1 MSTTIPIQD
10 LDTTTNPPADR
21 TIHAVVTLV
30 WPYSSSTRQCALL
43 LSELDF
49 RLRAKGGQ
57 VRVKF
62 SGPSARAVAGQRLGI
77 GDQVILGLKG
87 GDWVRDEGGIAVRVP
102 GKSVGEL
109 QFGRGLQLKV
119 QKDGVA
125 DAEINVSE
133 DAMDDVEEET
143 RKVPTTPAAKKR
155 PSGTGFRSSVG
166 SPPASAAIYSS
177 PAFVKRM
184 AEFSYLDGLSRLFEE
199 ELDDQNGPRKKARI
213 SIGDVK
219 DWKVVDRT
227 PSPEVPTADP
237 DTGDNLEV
245 AREALQAGSDGNEPA
260 PISSVERPIKD
271 TSTALHSSESA
282 PAPEPLRFA
291 EKESTGSVPQL
302 QFSTASPAAQPSRHT
317 PAAEESVN
325 PLTPRLLPVASS
337 ALPSTTPQISPLT
350 ARNIVGEPSEIAGV
364 RSAENRPQEATST
377 LVTVEQRGLP
387 AASELQNAPEVVVED
402 DSATNASEFLLDPA
416 RSDLFVDQAG
426 HEEDHM
432 ADERRSA
439 MDTPAVQS
447 NIPDNELD
455 ENMSD
460 AEEEDDEMFMNEQD
474 AEDVF
479 DADALEG
486 EEPSDDDTNENLEM
500 HTMADERQEFVQ
512 SSVEDSDI
520 ESELEEAQAAQE
532 QLDDET
538 DQPGQAIAE
547 EEASQPPVF
556 KPASTLLQEAQ
567 TPIKQPVGKDVNEGV
582 SVATPTTK
590 PSQDS
595 RSEQLTTV
603 ATPAAKSPDTPKR
616 TPQSAHDRVMKRTLQ
631 SLFGLK
637 GTPSPE
643 KEDLA
648 ATKAPVEAKAEQQA
662 IFTTQDVAEDPRS
675 MHDEPQIEDAEKTQ
689 EGTDETPEASSQKA
703 QEEPVEVIELASS
716 SDEEDDAP
724 LPADEMAESNHN
736 VVSEP
741 TPSTPMPQQ
750 RKAPEISAPVHETL
764 QELVEDITTEAASIA
779 QQPAEPEDVQ
789 PVARP
794 RSEEAEMK
802 DNHERHQI
810 ISPEGDAAVG
820 TPEIAMV
827 EAEGVASV
835 PEPSGTEAPLAEFME
850 VEETRPA
857 EAEIS
862 DLETSKQ
869 EQMTEQEVQLDEPE
883 LFQPPLP
890 AKASSS
896 LPAEDTPEQPA
907 AAHGATTE
915 ISEAQQ
921 REVISSP
928 TSFHSQLKAE
938 ASFDQT
944 QRQQGLETSSRPA
957 SRDTMEGF
965 SPVALG
971 SLSREVLGT
980 NGNNVAEGQAPDSIS
995 THEVGQPS
1003 NDAHPHGRLA
1013 SEADNLIPDETRET
1027 PSRTVNQTEVIELES
1042 SPSEML
1048 SLVNTKQSEHMQ
1060 ELTPQQ
1066 SSFEDK
1072 QESFVYRE
1080 EVVQREEQTPTEVP
1094 EEQLH
1099 TVQTSEQGT
1108 AVDVQRTSHLDLP
1121 PTPSLSQPVK
1131 AETLLPE
1138 ANEAQ
1143 APVRHLPLTPQGSS
1157 KPQLSSQLPSQA
1169 GLNGRPTMDTEMP
1182 EQQENQEAQSTQ
1194 PAQQPQPKTPARR
1207 SLRTR
1212 LSNVPD
1218 VISAWFSPKRSSI
1231 AAAQEA
1237 SKEQDHSPDK
1247 PITRA
1252 PEPEPEP
1259 EPTETTNPPPPAEG
1273 LSTPHA
1279 YFTPLSA
1286 LPQHLN
1292 PSTPQTLDVLAVVT
1306 TAPKPPER
1314 AKAGPRD
1321 YFTSFRVADPSLP
1334 LQQPASSVRVEVF
1347 RPWKAVLPAAEA
1359 GDVVLLRAFAVKSR
1373 KRRAFLLSCDASAWC
1388 VWRFGEVGGAV
1399 EEEEEKI
1406 RRRSSVSGA
1415 EVREEVKGPPV
1426 EFGEAE
1432 RERAGVLRGW
1442 WVGLRGKE
1450 DGGEAEGEEERGRDV
1465 EEDEEEEV

>member
-10 LDTTTNPPADR
+10 LDTATNPPADR

-119 QKDGVA
+119 QKDSVA

-143 RKVPTTPAAKKR
+143 RKVSTTPAAKKR

-184 AEFSYLDGLSRLFEE
+184 AEFSYLDGLGRLFEE

-237 DTGDNLEV
+237 DNGDNLEV
-245 AREALQAGSDGNEPA
+245 AREDLQAGSNGNEPA

-271 TSTALHSSESA
+271 TSTAILSSESA
-282 PAPEPLRFA
+282 AAPEPLRFA
-291 EKESTGSVPQL
+291 QQESTGSVPQL
-302 QFSTASPAAQPSRHT
+302 QFPTASPAAQPSRPT
-317 PAAEESVN
+317 PAVEESVN

-364 RSAENRPQEATST
+364 RSAEDRPQEATST

-387 AASELQNAPEVVVED
+387 AASQLQNAPEVVVED
-402 DSATNASEFLLDPA
+402 DSATNASESLLDPA
-416 RSDLFVDQAG
+416 RSDLFVDRAG

-432 ADERRSA
+432 ADERPSA
-439 MDTPAVQS
+439 MDAPAVQS
-447 NIPDNELD
+447 NVPDNELD

-460 AEEEDDEMFMNEQD
+460 AEEEDDEMFINQED

-486 EEPSDDDTNENLEM
+486 EEPSDDDTNEDLEM

-532 QLDDET
+532 QLHDET

-547 EEASQPPVF
+547 EKASQPPVF

-567 TPIKQPVGKDVNEGV
+567 TPMKQPLGNDVNKGTP
-582 SVATPTTK
+582 VATPTTM
-590 PSQDS
+590 PPQFL
-595 RSEQLTTV
+595 RGERPTTV
-603 ATPAAKSPDTPKR
+603 ATPTEKSPDAPKR
-616 TPQSAHDRVMKRTLQ
+616 TPQSAHDRVMKRTLR

-648 ATKAPVEAKAEQQA
+648 ATKAPVEAEAGQQPVS
-662 IFTTQDVAEDPRS
+662 TTQDVAEDARS
-675 MHDEPQIEDAEKTQ
+675 MHDGPQIEEAKKTH
-689 EGTDETPEASSQKA
+689 EGADETPETSSQKA

-716 SDEEDDAP
+716 SDEEEETP
-724 LPADEMAESNHN
+724 LPADEMAESVHN
-736 VVSEP
+736 VVSDP
-741 TPSTPMPQQ
+741 TPSARMPQQ
-750 RKAPEISAPVHETL
+750 HKAPVKSAPVHETL
-764 QELVEDITTEAASIA
+764 QEMAEDTTTEAASIA
-779 QQPAEPEDVQ
+779 QQLAETEDLQ

-794 RSEEAEMK
+794 RSEEVEME
-802 DNHERHQI
+802 DSHERQQV
-810 ISPEGDAAVG
+810 ISPEGDAVVG
-820 TPEIAMV
+820 TPEIDMV
-827 EAEGVASV
+827 KAECVASA
-835 PEPSGTEAPLAEFME
+835 PEPSVTEASLAEFME
-850 VEETRPA
+850 IEESRPA
-857 EAEIS
+857 EA
-862 DLETSKQ
+862 DGLNLDASKQ
-869 EQMTEQEVQLDEPE
+869 MHINEQEVRLDEPE

-890 AKASSS
+890 AEASSL
-896 LPAEDTPEQPA
+896 LPAEDKPEEPA
-907 AAHGATTE
+907 AAIRATTE
-915 ISEAQQ
+915 TSEAQQ

-928 TSFHSQLKAE
+928 TSFHSQLPAE
-938 ASFDQT
+938 ASFDQA

-957 SRDTMEGF
+957 SRDTVEGF

-980 NGNNVAEGQAPDSIS
+980 NENNVAEGQAPDSIS

-1013 SEADNLIPDETRET
+1013 TEADELTPDETRET
-1027 PSRTVNQTEVIELES
+1027 PSRTVKQTEVIDLES

-1048 SLVNTKQSEHMQ
+1048 SPVNIKQSEHMQ

-1099 TVQTSEQGT
+1099 TVQTSDQGT
-1108 AVDVQRTSHLDLP
+1108 AADVQRTSHLDLP

-1143 APVRHLPLTPQGSS
+1143 EPVRHLPLTPQGSS

-1182 EQQENQEAQSTQ
+1182 EQQEDQEAQSMQ
-1194 PAQQPQPKTPARR
+1194 SAQQLKTPARR

-1247 PITRA
+1247 PTTRA
-1252 PEPEPEP
+1252 PEPEP

-1292 PSTPQTLDVLAVVT
+1292 PSTPQTIDILAVVT
-1306 TAPKPPER
+1306 TAPKTPER

-1334 LQQPASSVRVEVF
+1334 LQQQQQPPSSVRVEVF

-1359 GDVVLLRAFAVKSR
+1359 GDVVLLRAFAVRSR

-1388 VWRFGEVGGAV
+1388 VWRFGEAGGAV
-1399 EEEEEKI
+1399 EEEEEGKRR

-1415 EVREEVKGPPV
+1415 EVREEIKGPPV

-1432 RERAGVLRGW
+1432 RERARVLRGW
-1442 WVGLRGKE
+1442 WVGLRGE
-1450 DGGEAEGEEERGRDV
+1450 EGGGGGEGEEERGLGG
-1465 EEDEEEEV
+1465 EEDEEM

>member
-10 LDTTTNPPADR
+10 LDTATNPPADR

-49 RLRAKGGQ
+49 RLRARGGQ

-119 QKDGVA
+119 EKDGVA

-199 ELDDQNGPRKKARI
+199 ELDDQYGPRKKARI

-245 AREALQAGSDGNEPA
+245 AREDLQAGSDGNEPG
-260 PISSVERPIKD
+260 PVSSVERPIED
-271 TSTALHSSESA
+271 TSTTSLSSESA
-282 PAPEPLRFA
+282 AAPEPLRFA
-291 EKESTGSVPQL
+291 QKESTGSVPQL
-302 QFSTASPAAQPSRHT
+302 QFPTASPAAQPNRPT
-317 PAAEESVN
+317 PAVDESVN

-350 ARNIVGEPSEIAGV
+350 ARNIIGEPSEIAGA
-364 RSAENRPQEATST
+364 RSAEDRPQEATST

-387 AASELQNAPEVVVED
+387 AASQLQNAPEVVGED
-402 DSATNASEFLLDPA
+402 DSATNASESLLDPT

-432 ADERRSA
+432 ADERPPA
-439 MDTPAVQS
+439 MDTPAVES

-460 AEEEDDEMFMNEQD
+460 VEGEDGEMFMNEED

-486 EEPSDDDTNENLEM
+486 EEPSDDDTNEDFDM
-500 HTMADERQEFVQ
+500 HQMTGEGQEFIQ
-512 SSVEDSDI
+512 SSVETSDI
-520 ESELEEAQAAQE
+520 ESVLEEAQAAQE
-532 QLDDET
+532 QFDDET
-538 DQPGQAIAE
+538 DHQPGQAIAE
-547 EEASQPPVF
+547 EEASQPPFF
-556 KPASTLLQEAQ
+556 KPASTLLQEGQ
-567 TPIKQPVGKDVNEGV
+567 TPIKQPVRNDVNKGAPVAAPTTTAPQLASGERPTA
-582 SVATPTTK
+582 VATPTAK
-590 PSQDS
+590 P
-595 RSEQLTTV
+595 
-603 ATPAAKSPDTPKR
+603 PDTPKR

-648 ATKAPVEAKAEQQA
+648 ATKAPVEAKADQQA
-662 IFTTQDVAEDPRS
+662 VSTTQDIAEDPRS
-675 MHDEPQIEDAEKTQ
+675 LHDEPNVETAEKTHV
-689 EGTDETPEASSQKA
+689 GADVTPVASSQKA

-724 LPADEMAESNHN
+724 LPPDRMAEWDQN
-736 VVSEP
+736 VVSDP
-741 TPSTPMPQQ
+741 TPSARMPQQ
-750 RKAPEISAPVHETL
+750 RKAPVKSAPVHETL
-764 QELVEDITTEAASIA
+764 QEMAEDTFTEAASIA
-779 QQPAEPEDVQ
+779 QQPAETEDLQ

-794 RSEEAEMK
+794 RSEEVEME
-802 DNHERHQI
+802 DSHERVQI
-810 ISPEGDAAVG
+810 ISPEGDAVVG
-820 TPEIAMV
+820 TPEIDMV

-835 PEPSGTEAPLAEFME
+835 PEPSVTKAPLAEIMV
-850 VEETRPA
+850 VEESRPA
-857 EAEIS
+857 EA
-862 DLETSKQ
+862 DGLNLDASKQ
-869 EQMTEQEVQLDEPE
+869 MHINEQEVRLDEPE

-890 AKASSS
+890 AEASSL
-896 LPAEDTPEQPA
+896 LPAEDKPEQSA

-928 TSFHSQLKAE
+928 TSFHSQLPAE

-980 NGNNVAEGQAPDSIS
+980 NGNNFAEGQAPNSIS
-995 THEVGQPS
+995 THEVGQQS

-1013 SEADNLIPDETRET
+1013 TEADNLIPDETKET
-1027 PSRTVNQTEVIELES
+1027 PSRTVKQTEVIELES

-1048 SLVNTKQSEHMQ
+1048 SPVNIKQSEHMQ

-1182 EQQENQEAQSTQ
+1182 EQQENLEAQSIQ

-1247 PITRA
+1247 PTTRT
-1252 PEPEPEP
+1252 PEP

-1279 YFTPLSA
+1279 YFTPLST

-1292 PSTPQTLDVLAVVT
+1292 PSTPQTIDILAVVT
-1306 TAPKPPER
+1306 TAPKTPER

-1334 LQQPASSVRVEVF
+1334 LLQPASSVRVEVF

-1388 VWRFGEVGGAV
+1388 VWRFGEVGVG
-1399 EEEEEKI
+1399 EEEEEEGK
-1406 RRRSSVSGA
+1406 RRRMSSVSGA

-1432 RERAGVLRGW
+1432 RERARVLRGW

-1450 DGGEAEGEEERGRDV
+1450 DGGEVEGEEERGREG
-1465 EEDEEEEV
+1465 EEDEEM